1 MPRVQP
7 RTRFAREKSASKQ
20 IHGNRLR
27 NHRSPYVARKP
38 AAPYAHS
45 PPMTDNGFEL
55 TPAEIVRRLDQ
66 YIVGQAKAKRA
77 VAVALRNRWRR
88 RQLPPEVASDVYPK
102 NILLIGPTGVGKT
115 EIARRLATLA
125 RAPFVKVEATKYSE
139 VGYHG
144 RDVES
149 MIRDLVDASV
159 ALVRAEK
166 VKEVEVKAGQAAEER
181 IYEALLDQHDLRDF
195 DFPAQHLPE
204 PMEGSATETGG
215 DMWRAQPFDQ
225 TTDAG
230 EDPADEEVAE
240 AESRAALQAKRG
252 KLRRALT
259 EREMEHDTVELELR
273 DSSTPTLS
281 VMGPQ
286 GNETM
291 GIDTQAL
298 QEMWGRAPAQRTK
311 VRKLPIGEAR
321 NLLHDE
327 EADKL
332 LDQDAIVK
340 EALDRAQNDGI
351 VFVDEIDKVV
361 SSGGSDGP
369 DVSREGVQRDLLS
382 VVEGCAV
389 YSRYGHVRTDHI
401 LFLTAGAFHFHKP
414 SELIPELQGRFPV
427 RVALQSLTEADF
439 ARILTEPKNSLTRQY
454 VALLATEN
462 VELEFTADGV
472 KQLANIA
479 FRANQS
485 TQDIG
490 ARRLMTILEKCL
502 EQLSFEASERQGQKI
517 VVDAALV
524 AEHLGETADD
534 EDLIPYQM

>member
-1 MPRVQP
+1 
-7 RTRFAREKSASKQ
+7 
-20 IHGNRLR
+20 
-27 NHRSPYVARKP
+27 
-38 AAPYAHS
+38 
-45 PPMTDNGFEL
+45 MTDFGAAL
-55 TPAEIVRRLDQ
+55 TPRAITAALDE
-66 YIVGQAKAKRA
+66 YIVGQQKAKRA

-88 RQLPPEVASDVYPK
+88 RQLGHDLAADVYPK

-149 MIRDLVDASV
+149 MVRDLVDAAV

-166 VKEVEVKAGQAAEER
+166 VKEVEQKAAGAAEER
-181 IYEALLDQHDLRDF
+181 LYRTLLEQHGLAEYQDGRSGYFEGGLWRPRPQPQDAPAPADSDLAAREQARERLRADLR
-195 DFPAQHLPE
+195 E
-204 PMEGSATETGG
+204 
-215 DMWRAQPFDQ
+215 
-225 TTDAG
+225 
-230 EDPADEEVAE
+230 
-240 AESRAALQAKRG
+240 
-252 KLRRALT
+252 RRI
-259 EREMEHDTVELELR
+259 EREMLEVELR
-273 DSSTPTLS
+273 DSRTPTLS

-298 QEMWGRAPAQRTK
+298 QELWGRSPGNKTK
-311 VRKLPIGEAR
+311 LRKLTIAEAR
-321 NLLHDE
+321 KLLHDE

-332 LDQDAIVK
+332 LDQDAIVS

-351 VFVDEIDKVV
+351 IFVDEIDKIV

-389 YSRYGHVRTDHI
+389 YTRHGHVRTDHV
-401 LFLTAGAFHFHKP
+401 LFLAAGAFHFHKP

-439 ARILTEPKNSLTRQY
+439 VRILAEPKNALTRQY
-454 VALLATEN
+454 VALFATEG
-462 VELEFTADGV
+462 VTLEFTRGGLER
-472 KQLANIA
+472 LAALA
-479 FRANQS
+479 FRANRQ

-502 EQLSFEASERQGQKI
+502 EDLSFEASERRGQQI
-517 VVDAALV
+517 RVDEKLV
-524 AEHLGETADD
+524 DELLGETGEDA
-534 EDLIPYQM
+534 DLIPYRM